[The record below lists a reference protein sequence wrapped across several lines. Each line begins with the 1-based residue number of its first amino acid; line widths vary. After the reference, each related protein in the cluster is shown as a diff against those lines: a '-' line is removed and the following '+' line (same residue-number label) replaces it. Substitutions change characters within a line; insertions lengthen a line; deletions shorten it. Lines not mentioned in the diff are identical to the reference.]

1 MKEKVSPDQLITWLV
16 LLRSNSTGRIPASLQ
31 EIFKAYDF
39 SDVFPDY
46 AAFIDF
52 YKELQSTQRL
62 PFALCLSPDLLKKLL
77 HGHPLLHFFKTW
89 HSPEEALRLLNF
101 ASFDYDGSEDS
112 LETLLNWLSWFSG
125 HERNLPKPIRSSMVK
140 VINKVSLSAFLEE
153 FKGNPVEFIRAF
165 DVCFKGDWTAL
176 KITNIGRIRLVL
188 ERLQD
193 DASNPSSFL
202 RLRRKELFTCL
213 FQDYRQKYQECYSED
228 EIRSMITSLELQNI
242 LLYPAILD
250 AIQEE
255 PAWLATLAK
264 RLLHLH
270 VLDLSYLLRE
280 TQHKSSV
287 PVHLLEI
294 LVRQHR
300 EGERLK
306 QSMIRFFTVFK
317 LDSAITRYRFESLDA
332 FQNSYTRLARKER
345 PDFLNLVEAAAFE
358 EMLNRHQGGW
368 QSFFRHLHSIE
379 DTCFIEHQLF
389 SLMTKT
395 PQEMAWFMNVYKDSP
410 LITKL
415 FFGHDIR
422 FKRNLERNG
431 GVAEFLRHFE
441 GDFLGLLKRTQTPL
455 GWLNL
460 SVGNVFEVHQQLKT
474 NVDANIVLTRWIL
487 RNPEYLHR
495 YYNADALF
503 DVLRR
508 LPEAVLLGYLTTYQ
522 SIIVNR
528 ETPERSYEGMLH
540 HLLLIRG
547 CSPSISRCL
556 YDCYYPDLRHP
567 FWKQDNT
574 RLALFAF
581 LETPEIM
588 NHFIARV
595 GDTSNLLALE
605 TLIKSTLAP
614 IWPALQEYDEHVKD
628 AEKMIFFMQLLF
640 AHGMGINEKDSR
652 VSLTFLLYLFLLIPA
667 VMGKITAVGHDY
679 LVLLPRRTSIRT
691 LLPAYFPDIA
701 PDQLLRQASLLFE
714 TCQKIR
720 MAQQQVRFFSTQS
733 EAASSVEP
741 DMVAR
746 P

>member
-1 MKEKVSPDQLITWLV
+1 
-16 LLRSNSTGRIPASLQ
+16 
-31 EIFKAYDF
+31 
-39 SDVFPDY
+39 
-46 AAFIDF
+46 
-52 YKELQSTQRL
+52 
-62 PFALCLSPDLLKKLL
+62 
-77 HGHPLLHFFKTW
+77 
-89 HSPEEALRLLNF
+89 
-101 ASFDYDGSEDS
+101 
-112 LETLLNWLSWFSG
+112 
-125 HERNLPKPIRSSMVK
+125 
-140 VINKVSLSAFLEE
+140 
-153 FKGNPVEFIRAF
+153 
-165 DVCFKGDWTAL
+165 
-176 KITNIGRIRLVL
+176 
-188 ERLQD
+188 
-193 DASNPSSFL
+193 
-202 RLRRKELFTCL
+202 
-213 FQDYRQKYQECYSED
+213 
-228 EIRSMITSLELQNI
+228 
-242 LLYPAILD
+242 
-250 AIQEE
+250 
-255 PAWLATLAK
+255 
-264 RLLHLH
+264 
-270 VLDLSYLLRE
+270 
-280 TQHKSSV
+280 
-287 PVHLLEI
+287 
-294 LVRQHR
+294 
-300 EGERLK
+300 
-306 QSMIRFFTVFK
+306 
-317 LDSAITRYRFESLDA
+317 
-332 FQNSYTRLARKER
+332 
-345 PDFLNLVEAAAFE
+345 
-358 EMLNRHQGGW
+358 MLNRHQGGW

-508 LPEAVLLGYLTTYQ
+508 LPEAVLLDYLTTYQ

-540 HLLLIRG
+540 HLLLMRG

-595 GDTSNLLALE
+595 DDARNLLALE

-628 AEKMIFFMQLLF
+628 AERMLFFMQLLV
-640 AHGMGINEKDSR
+640 AHGMGVNEKDSP
-652 VSLTFLLYLFLLIPA
+652 VSLTLLLYLFLLIPA
-667 VMGKITAVGHDY
+667 AMGKITAVGHDY
-679 LVLLPRRTSIRT
+679 LVLLPHRTSIRT
-691 LLPAYFPDIA
+691 LLPPYFPDIA

-720 MAQQQVRFFSTQS
+720 MAQQPVRFFSTQS